1 MCFQP
6 VRAFEG
12 GSRACAGWALM
23 KYGVGEETLSL
34 MELTHSHEEHFMSLS
49 H

>member
-6 VRAFEG
+6 VRAFEDG
-12 GSRACAGWALM
+12 RACAGWALM
-23 KYGVGEETLSL
+23 KYGVGEEILSL
-34 MELTHSHEEHFMSLS
+34 IELTHSHEEHFMSLS